1 MQTESINK
9 IYFDYAEVQLIF
21 ALQRYEN
28 LAIRMDFVI
37 KNHLLMSKYLLFR
50 DFRTYILFPD
60 IRRACSD
67 CA

>member
-9 IYFDYAEVQLIF
+9 IYFDYAEMQLIF

-28 LAIRMDFVI
+28 LAICSVFVI
-37 KNHLLMSKYLLFR
+37 KNHLFVTKYLLFR

-60 IRRACSD
+60 IR
-67 CA
+67 